1 MTRTKSEQ
9 LIFDEKLKPF
19 YNIVGKEYLCRKCN
33 QHIGSKREEHYKI
46 CNGKGTLE
54 TILNTKKKYSDLC
67 DLGCGQKSQ
76 YYHKNGKAYC
86 SPFGNKCPV
95 KVKKDSEAK
104 KDIPHPRGGLG
115 KPSWNKG
122 LTQENNESIKQQQE
136 TFKKNY
142 AIYGNQRKNKNHTE
156 ETKEYLKLK
165 MYERYA
171 NGWQATSC
179 GRAKSYPYTSPSA
192 GSVHLTGSWE
202 VAFAEALDQAGI
214 AWEKNKTRFPYIKP
228 NGDKASYLPDFYISQ
243 IKTFIETK
251 GYETDL
257 DRAKW
262 AQFTEKLIV
271 VHKKEIFQIKK
282 WLENKTEITEYMLF
296 KLCNI

>member
-19 YNIVGKEYLCRKCN
+19 YNIVGK
-33 QHIGSKREEHYKI
+33 
-46 CNGKGTLE
+46 GTLE
-54 TILNTKKKYSDLC
+54 TILNTKQKYSDLC

-136 TFKKNY
+136 AFKKTMIFM
-142 AIYGNQRKNKNHTE
+142 AI
-156 ETKEYLKLK
+156 KEKIKITQKKLK
-165 MYERYA
+165 
-171 NGWQATSC
+171 N
-179 GRAKSYPYTSPSA
+179 
-192 GSVHLTGSWE
+192 
-202 VAFAEALDQAGI
+202 
-214 AWEKNKTRFPYIKP
+214 
-228 NGDKASYLPDFYISQ
+228 IS
-243 IKTFIETK
+243 
-251 GYETDL
+251 
-257 DRAKW
+257 
-262 AQFTEKLIV
+262 
-271 VHKKEIFQIKK
+271 
-282 WLENKTEITEYMLF
+282 N
-296 KLCNI
+296 